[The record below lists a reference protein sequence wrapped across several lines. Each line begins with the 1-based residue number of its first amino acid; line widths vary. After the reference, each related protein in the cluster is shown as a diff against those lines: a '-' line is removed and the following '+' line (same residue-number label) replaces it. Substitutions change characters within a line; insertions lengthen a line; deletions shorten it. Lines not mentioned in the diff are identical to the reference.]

1 MKNILNILRHHNGAS
16 RLLREI
22 EYNKITLASIIANAA
37 DEIEKLRA
45 ENKQLKKELRK
56 KRG

>member
-1 MKNILNILRHHNGAS
+1 MKNILNILRYHNGAS

-22 EYNKITLASIIANAA
+22 ESNKITLASIIANAA